1 MAAWNSF
8 KKMPHVALSVVMMTS
23 SVCAGA
29 WLNEHVRV
37 GEVIDHLISP
47 KLAYAQETPVRPPI
61 KMVNKTLPDIASVFD
76 AQKAKVVGVKT
87 EMASGTPWTAGK
99 KNSRTGQGSG
109 FIVESSGYI
118 ITNYHVVAGA
128 SKIQVSLSTGKRYR
142 AKLVGA
148 DKKTDIALLKIAA
161 STPLPSVTLGDS
173 NAARV
178 GEWLVAIGSP
188 FGLEYSVTTGILSAK
203 GRRLGQG
210 PYDDFLQ
217 TDASI
222 NPGNS
227 GGPLFNLYGE
237 VIGVNTAI
245 IRNGQGIGFAVPAN
259 IVKSILPQL
268 KSKGYV
274 VRGYIGAG
282 IQPLSPEL
290 AESFKLPTNHGVVVG
305 SMTNGGP
312 SSMAGLKVGDV
323 ITHFNKRRV
332 RSVQAL
338 LFAVAETTP
347 GTSVPVKFIRSKRKL
362 SVSLTVKERQDKGR
376 KSMRQRLE
384 REQGGISSSP
394 ETLKASLGVEAISLD
409 AQMASQ
415 LKVPSKGG
423 AYIQNVLPNTPA
435 TGALRPGDVVL
446 QVNQYKVPDAASLQ
460 KAMVRNTSSSV
471 RMLVWRDDK
480 QIFVAVRTK
489 EAKKR

>member
-1 MAAWNSF
+1 MAAWNSS
-8 KKMPHVALSVVMMTS
+8 KKTPHPGLCLVMMAT

-29 WLNEHVRV
+29 LLNEHVHVADMLERAV
-37 GEVIDHLISP
+37 TP
-47 KLAYAQETPVRPPI
+47 RLAYAQESPERPAI
-61 KMVNKTLPDIASVFD
+61 KMVNKTLPDIASVFE

-87 EMASGTPWTAGK
+87 EMASETPWTAGK
-99 KNSRTGQGSG
+99 KDGRVGQGSG

-118 ITNYHVVAGA
+118 ITNYHVVAG
-128 SKIQVSLSTGKRYR
+128 SSRIQVSLSTGKRYR

-148 DKKTDIALLKIAA
+148 DQKTDLALLKIAA
-161 STPLPSVTLGDS
+161 STPLPFVTLGDS
-173 NAARV
+173 SAARV

-282 IQPLSPEL
+282 IQPLSSEL
-290 AESFKLPTNHGVVVG
+290 AESFKLPARHGVVVG
-305 SMTNGGP
+305 SLTDAGP
-312 SSMAGLKVGDV
+312 SAMAGLKVGDV

-332 RSVQAL
+332 RSVQSL

-347 GTSVPVKFIRSKRKL
+347 GSSVPVKIIRSSQKM

-384 REQGGISSSP
+384 RGQGSILGSP

-415 LKVPSKGG
+415 LKVPGNKGG

-446 QVNQYKVPDAASLQ
+446 QVNQFKVPDAESLQ
-460 KAMVRNTSSSV
+460 KAMVRNTSPSV

-489 EAKKR
+489 EAKK